1 MNWRLLAKKQLVLH
15 EIMKNTLTSE
25 VKPTGVAPFS
35 GNAIR
40 EWNPEELIAFEDD
53 IAVEFNFRRIKAPVH
68 LYYGNE
74 HEIIKVFKRVR
85 PDDWVLC
92 SWRSHY
98 QCLLKGVPPEEVK
111 SEIMA
116 GNSITL
122 NFPQYRVLSSAIVTG
137 VLPIAVGLGL
147 GIKRDGGSERV
158 WCFLGDMT
166 SETGSAHEC
175 IKYVR
180 NHQLPVHF
188 VIEDNGKS
196 VCTNT
201 REVWATDMLTYEGV
215 NDPYITFYQYQS
227 KYPHA
232 GAGQRVQ
239 F

>member
-1 MNWRLLAKKQLVLH
+1 MKPPFILEPDTTVTAPVTDVLPDW
-15 EIMKNTLTSE
+15 T
-25 VKPTGVAPFS
+25 
-35 GNAIR
+35 
-40 EWNPEELIAFEDD
+40 PEELIAFEED
-53 IAVEFNFRRIKAPVH
+53 IADEFNGAKIQAPVH

-74 HEIIKVFKRVR
+74 EPIIEVFKRVR
-85 PDDWVLC
+85 PDAWVLC
-92 SWRSHY
+92 SWRSPY

-111 SEIMA
+111 AEIMA
-116 GNSITL
+116 GHSITL
-122 NFPQYRVLSSAIVTG
+122 NFPEHRVLSSAIVTG

-147 GIKRDGGSERV
+147 GIQREGSKERV

-180 NHQLPVHF
+180 NHRLPVHF
-188 VIEDNGKS
+188 VVEDNGKS
-196 VCTNT
+196 VCTDT
-201 REVWATDMLTYEGV
+201 RETWGTDKLTYENV
-215 NDPYITFYQYQS
+215 NDPYVTYYQYES